1 MVKLFCAC
9 DYSGSMILNQ
19 LQAIQFG
26 IHIWSCQQAI
36 QVVKFAGYE
45 GMGECCCT
53 VFC

>member
-9 DYSGSMILNQ
+9 DYSGRMILNQ

-26 IHIWSCQQAI
+26 FHIWAYQQVV
-36 QVVKFAGYE
+36 QVVKFGGYE
-45 GMGECCCT
+45 GMGECSCT